1 MNRRRFI
8 VSSSLLGT
16 SAIVSG
22 YEMMQDDDADFRLT
36 ILHTNDWHSRI
47 DPFPMDGGKF
57 QGKGGAA
64 ARAALISKIRKQN
77 KHVLVLDA
85 GDMFQGTPYF
95 NFYKGELEIKLMSE
109 MGYDACAIGNHDFD
123 AGVDGLAAQLK
134 HATFPLLC
142 ANYDFTGTAMQGK
155 TLPYKI
161 FKKGKLKIGVF
172 GLGIELKGLVPASA
186 YGNTVFI
193 DPVSVCNKISDEL
206 KHTHQCDLIIC
217 LSHLGYQYNNEKID
231 DIKLAKQ
238 SRHVDLIIGGHT
250 HTFLDKP
257 ELVVNASGEN
267 VLVNQVG
274 WAGIVLGRIDFL
286 FSKEKKEKHIIH
298 STEKISK

>member
-1 MNRRRFI
+1 MNRRNFLI
-8 VSSSLLGT
+8 TSSFLGT
-16 SAIVSG
+16 AALLHSHDVFA
-22 YEMMQDDDADFRLT
+22 EDDADYRLT

-64 ARAALISKIRKQN
+64 ARAAIISKIRKQN
-77 KHVLVLDA
+77 KHVLLLDA
-85 GDMFQGTPYF
+85 GDIFQGTPYF
-95 NFYKGELEIKLMSE
+95 NFYKGEIEMKLMSE
-109 MGYDACAIGNHDFD
+109 MGYDASAIGNHDFD

-134 HATFPLLC
+134 NATFPLLC
-142 ANYDFTGTAMQGK
+142 ANYDFTGTAMQQK

-161 FKKGKLKIGVF
+161 FKKGRIKVGVF
-172 GLGIELKGLVPASA
+172 GLGIELKGLVPDKLYAQTQ
-186 YGNTVFI
+186 YI
-193 DPVSVCNKISDEL
+193 DPVSVCNKMSEEL
-206 KHTHQCDLIIC
+206 KNIHQCDLIVC

-231 DIKLAKQ
+231 DVKLAQQ
-238 SRHVDLIIGGHT
+238 SKHIDLIIGGHT

-257 ELVVNASGEN
+257 ETIVNTAGSK

-286 FSKEKKEKHIIH
+286 FSKNKKEKHIIH
-298 STEKISK
+298 TTEKISE

>member
-1 MNRRRFI
+1 MNRRNFI
-8 VSSSLLGT
+8 ISSSLLGT
-16 SAIVSG
+16 AALLKTHDVFAAD
-22 YEMMQDDDADFRLT
+22 EADFRLT
-36 ILHTNDWHSRI
+36 VLHTNDWHSRI
-47 DPFPMDGGKF
+47 EPFPMDGGKF

-64 ARAALISKIRKQN
+64 ARAAIISKIRKQN
-77 KHVLVLDA
+77 KNVLLLDA

-123 AGVDGLAAQLK
+123 AGVDGLATQLK

-142 ANYDFTGTAMQGK
+142 ANYDFNGTAMQGK

-161 FKKGKLKIGVF
+161 FKKGRIKIGVF
-172 GLGIELKGLVPASA
+172 GLGIELKGLVPDNM
-186 YGNTVFI
+186 YGNTKYI
-193 DPVSVCNKISDEL
+193 EPYSVCNKISEEL
-206 KHTHQCDLIIC
+206 KNNHQCDLIIC
-217 LSHLGYQYNNEKID
+217 LSHLGFQYNNEKID

-238 SRHVDLIIGGHT
+238 SKYIDLIIGGHT

-257 ELVVNASGEN
+257 ESIVNTVGSK

-286 FSKEKKEKHIIH
+286 FSKDRKEKHVIH
-298 STEKISK
+298 TTEKILE

>member
-1 MNRRRFI
+1 MNRRDFI
-8 VSSSLLGT
+8 FRGSLLGT
-16 SAIVSG
+16 TALLSVHNVLA
-22 YEMMQDDDADFRLT
+22 EDEADFRLT
-36 ILHTNDWHSRI
+36 VLHTNDWHSRI

-64 ARAALISKIRKQN
+64 ARAAIINKIRKQN
-77 KHVLVLDA
+77 KHVLLLDA

-161 FKKGKLKIGVF
+161 FKKGKIKVGVF
-172 GLGIELKGLVPASA
+172 GLGIELKGLVPDNL
-186 YGNTVFI
+186 YGKTQYI
-193 DPVSVCNKISDEL
+193 DPVNVCNQMSEEL
-206 KHTHQCDLIIC
+206 KLKHQCDVVIC

-238 SRHVDLIIGGHT
+238 SKYIDLIIGGHT

-257 ELVVNASGEN
+257 ETIVNSIGSK

-286 FSKEKKEKHIIH
+286 FSKNKKEKQVLHT
-298 STEKISK
+298 TEKISE